1 MSRASEI
8 RICVLEFVGYRWS
21 TEEAQQEVQD
31 LGEEGRLPNQE
42 RQQDVLPQAC
52 WLIYWKAETG
62 ESGV

>member
-8 RICVLEFVGYRWS
+8 RICVLELVGYRWT

-52 WLIYWKAETG
+52 CLIYL
-62 ESGV
+62 ES